1 MDNAIHFAITYLLD
15 SVLHP
20 LYNWALEFISL
31 GTVKVLLSDSRHQA
45 NFLSISTLYSP
56 FIPYSNCLHVNHV
69 SHMLKGQVWGCVTS
83 SEDQDV

>member
-20 LYNWALEFISL
+20 LCNWALEFISL
-31 GTVKVLLSDSRHQA
+31 GTVKVLLSDSRHQT

>member
-31 GTVKVLLSDSRHQA
+31 GTVKVLLSDSRHQT

-56 FIPYSNCLHVNHV
+56 FIPYSNSLHVNHV